1 MALTPIAVAAL
12 ALLAERPMHPYEM
25 FQTLLDRHEDR
36 VVKVR
41 PGSLYHAVER
51 LAGAGH
57 AEIVGTERD
66 GNRPERTTY
75 RITAAG
81 RDALTTRLRELLRA
95 PAAPYPE
102 AVLGLAEAH
111 NLPRADVVAD
121 LSHQLDAIRADADE
135 LAGLLAA
142 ARERGVPEAYWIE
155 GDHALALRRAEIAW
169 LDTLI
174 TRLTDGD
181 LPWPT

>member
-51 LAGAGH
+51 LAGAGL
-57 AEIVGTERD
+57 AEVAGTERD

-75 RITAAG
+75 RITDAG
-81 RDALTTRLRELLRA
+81 RGALTARLRELLRA
-95 PAAPYPE
+95 PAAAYPE
-102 AVLGLAEAH
+102 AALGLTEAH
-111 NLPRADVVAD
+111 NLPRADVVAE
-121 LSHQLDAIRADADE
+121 LSQQLDALRTDAAV
-135 LAGLLAA
+135 LTGLIAA
-142 ARERGVPEAYWIE
+142 VRERDVLEAYWIE
-155 GDHALALRRAEIAW
+155 ADRALHLRHAEIAW

>member
-51 LAGAGH
+51 LAGAGL
-57 AEIVGTERD
+57 AEAAGTERD

-75 RITAAG
+75 RITDAG
-81 RDALTTRLRELLRA
+81 RGALTTRLRELLRA
-95 PAAPYPE
+95 PAAAYPE
-102 AVLGLAEAH
+102 AALGLAEAH

-121 LSHQLDAIRADADE
+121 LSHQRAILRTDAAE
-135 LAGLLAA
+135 LEGLIASV
-142 ARERGVPEAYWIE
+142 RERDVWEAYWIE
-155 GDHALALRRAEIAW
+155 ADRALHLRRAEIAW